1 MNKTIPEKF
10 IPIGKIIKPHGIRGE
25 LKLFLYN
32 NESSILS
39 KDINIWIDF
48 NNKLRLY
55 KLDSIKGL
63 NKKIIKIRAIDDRDT
78 ADLFSAKKIFIL
90 RKDFPELDKENFYL
104 NDIIKF
110 KVFSE
115 KNNVGI
121 VTDVLSLPGGNVLV
135 VNCDGKEV
143 LIPMVDE
150 YVLLFDFDREIV
162 FMKNIQEFIKL

>member
-1 MNKTIPEKF
+1 MTFSEKF
-10 IPIGKIIKPHGIRGE
+10 IPIGKIIKPHGIKGE

-39 KDINIWIDF
+39 EDINIWIDF

-55 KLDSIKGL
+55 KLDFIKGSI
-63 NKKIIKIRAIDDRDT
+63 KKIIKIRTIDDRDT

-90 RKDFPELDKENFYL
+90 RKDFPELEKEAFYL

-115 KNNVGI
+115 KDDVGI
-121 VTDVLSLPGGNVLV
+121 ITDVLSLPSGNVLV
-135 VNCDGKEV
+135 VDCNEKEV

-150 YVLLFDFDREIV
+150 YILFFDFDKEIV